1 MVHNKHLPVPGQR
14 IFRSMVA
21 VWLCFALYF
30 LRGRHGIPF
39 YSVIAALQC
48 LQPYNKEMRN
58 VARKRITGTVVG
70 AAWGLICLLLELELI
85 HEGVPDEIP
94 HYLLMGFAVG
104 VVLYSTVL
112 LNISDSAYFSA
123 VVFLTVAVNHIG
135 DANPYLFAF
144 NRLLDTV
151 LGVLI
156 AEVINRVHL
165 PRAKKRDTLFVSDL
179 EDVLFPKGGSL
190 SSYSRIELN
199 RLIEDGARFTIA
211 TEETQATV
219 RQLLPGV
226 NLPYPIIIM
235 NGAALYDLS
244 TMEYL
249 HTIPMPFP
257 NAERLIRWVE
267 EQKLS
272 CFINSVEDNLLVV
285 RFGELSNEAMK
296 EIFQVKRTSPYR
308 NFVHSPVHNYESV
321 LYLFVLDTQERIEA
335 AFRDFSSW
343 EWSGEYHIVK
353 GTSKTP
359 GFSYLKIYDTSVSR
373 QAMLKILE
381 EKLGMEKT
389 VLIGKTP
396 READLV
402 VSDPGNNQAVK
413 LLKRHFEPVDLC
425 GWRNCFRL

>member
-1 MVHNKHLPVPGQR
+1 MNKSKHFPLPGQR
-14 IFRSMVA
+14 IFRSMVS
-21 VWLCFALYF
+21 VWLCFILYF

-58 VARKRITGTVVG
+58 VARKRITGTLVG
-70 AAWGLICLLLELELI
+70 AAWGLVCLLLELELI

-104 VVLYSTVL
+104 IVLYSTVL
-112 LNISDSAYFSA
+112 LKVSDSAYFSA

-156 AEVINRVHL
+156 AEVVNRVHL
-165 PRAKKRDTLFVSDL
+165 PRVRNLDTLFVSDL

-190 SSYSRIELN
+190 SPFSRIELN
-199 RLIEDGARFTIA
+199 RLMEDGARFTIV

-219 RQLLPGV
+219 RQFLPGV
-226 NLPYPIIIM
+226 NLNYPIITM
-235 NGAALYDLS
+235 NGAALYDLT
-244 TMEYL
+244 TMEYIQ
-249 HTIPMPFP
+249 TISMPFP
-257 NAERLIRWVE
+257 NAEHLIQWVE
-267 EQKLS
+267 SQGLS

-285 RFGELSNEAMK
+285 RFRELSNRAMQ
-296 EIFQVKRTSPYR
+296 ELFQAKRSSPYR

-321 LYLFVLDTQERIEA
+321 LYLFILDTREKIEA
-335 AFRDFSSW
+335 AFQDFSDW
-343 EWSGEYHIVK
+343 EWADSYRIIK

-359 GFSYLKIYDTSVSR
+359 GFSYLKIYDAGVSR
-373 QAMLKILE
+373 EAMLHILE
-381 EKLGMEKT
+381 EKLGTEKT

-396 READLV
+396 EEADLV
-402 VSDPGNNQAVK
+402 VTDPGNNQAVK
-413 LLKRHFEPVDLC
+413 LLKRHFEPVDLH
-425 GWRNCFRL
+425 GWKNCFRI

>member
-1 MVHNKHLPVPGQR
+1 MNQSKHLPLPGQR
-14 IFRSMVA
+14 IFRSMVS

-48 LQPYNKEMRN
+48 LQPYNKEMRS

-70 AAWGLICLLLELELI
+70 AAWGLICLLLELKLI
-85 HEGVPDEIP
+85 HEGVPDELP

-104 VVLYSTVL
+104 IVLYSTVL
-112 LNISDSAYFSA
+112 LKVSDSAYFSA

-156 AEVINRVHL
+156 AEVVNRVHL
-165 PRAKKRDTLFVSDL
+165 PRVRNRDILFVSDL

-190 SSYSRIELN
+190 SSFSRIELN

-226 NLPYPIIIM
+226 NLNCPIITM
-235 NGAALYDLS
+235 NGAALYDLA
-244 TMEYL
+244 TMEYIQ
-249 HTIPMPFP
+249 TVSMPFSS
-257 NAERLIRWVE
+257 AERLIRWVE
-267 EQKLS
+267 EQGLS
-272 CFINSVEDNLLVV
+272 CFINSVEDNLLIV
-285 RFGELSNEAMK
+285 RFRELSNRAMQDL
-296 EIFQVKRTSPYR
+296 FQAKRSSPYR
-308 NFVHSPVHNYESV
+308 NFVHSSVHNYESV
-321 LYLFVLDTQERIEA
+321 LYLFILDTQEKIKET
-335 AFRDFSSW
+335 FQNFSNW
-343 EWSGEYHIVK
+343 EWADNYRIVM
-353 GTSKTP
+353 GTSNTP
-359 GFSYLKIYDTSVSR
+359 GFSYLKIYDAGVSR
-373 QAMLKILE
+373 EAMLRILE
-381 EKLGMEKT
+381 EKLGTEKT

-396 READLV
+396 EEADLIV
-402 VSDPGNNQAVK
+402 TDPGNNQAVK
-413 LLKRHFEPVDLC
+413 LLKRYFEPVDLR
-425 GWRNCFRL
+425 GWKNCFRI